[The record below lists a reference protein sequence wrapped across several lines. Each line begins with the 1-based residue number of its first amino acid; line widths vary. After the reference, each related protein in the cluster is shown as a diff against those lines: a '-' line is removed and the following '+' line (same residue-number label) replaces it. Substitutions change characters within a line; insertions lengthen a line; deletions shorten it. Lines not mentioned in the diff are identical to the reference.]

1 MGMLRGALV
10 TMSFRFT
17 ETLSMFSNSLLF
29 KYFSE
34 KAAVRLTPGNLS
46 MQPPLCSHPAGN
58 SEPPAASGRWDIKI
72 RGGSQ
77 YVFHLFPV

>member
-17 ETLSMFSNSLLF
+17 ETLSMFSHSLLF
-29 KYFSE
+29 KYFSG

-46 MQPPLCSHPAGN
+46 MQPPPVLSP
-58 SEPPAASGRWDIKI
+58 SRKFRASCC
-72 RGGSQ
+72 
-77 YVFHLFPV
+77 